1 MARAGF
7 CFTLLAAGLVRLVA
21 ISFCVSV
28 FASCCLC
35 PCVVD
40 KTEGQALEAARRSR
54 KLAPQI
60 PDAILYEG
68 IALIGM
74 SQNAEAID
82 VLQAALTDASGLKW
96 QRIDTSRPDEGQ
108 ELTDSKLSEAL
119 MSKTEFNHKE
129 WEAFG
134 IQDLRKDDFIKSGDT
149 YFKPR
154 DYACFKP
161 GSGHER
167 KLTMLLALALA
178 KEDEV

>member
-96 QRIDTSRPDEGQ
+96 QRIDTSRPDEGCRCRTCGACQ
-108 ELTDSKLSEAL
+108 SHAFHWHVAGTVPVQGEDGSPSCPTDQVRRLQGASSASLAVHLCEIHEL
-119 MSKTEFNHKE
+119 
-129 WEAFG
+129 
-134 IQDLRKDDFIKSGDT
+134 
-149 YFKPR
+149 
-154 DYACFKP
+154 
-161 GSGHER
+161 
-167 KLTMLLALALA
+167 
-178 KEDEV
+178 